1 MSKAAKN
8 MTLDEQVKYLL
19 KGTTECIREEE
30 LRKKL
35 EESQKTGKPLRVKLG
50 VDPTAP
56 DIHLGHTV
64 VLRKLK
70 HFQDLG
76 HTAIFLIGD
85 FTGMIG
91 DPSGRNV
98 TRPALSREEILENAE
113 TYKKQVFKILD
124 PEKTEVRFNS
134 EWMDKFAAVDMVKL
148 CSQYTVARMIERD
161 DFSARLE
168 KNQPISM
175 HELLYPMVQA
185 YDSVALEADVELG
198 ATEQKFNLLVG
209 RDIQRAYG
217 QLAQIALLMPIL
229 AGLDGVQKMSKSF
242 ENYVGITEPPETM
255 FAKVMSISD
264 ELMWNYYE
272 VLTDLTPDELHDFRI
287 SVEKGE
293 IHPMDAKKQLARTIV
308 SDFHSLEAAECA
320 SREFAFVV
328 QQKEVPSEMPEVV
341 ITEKD
346 LLTLAN
352 GPQKPVLPLVRLM
365 VDNDLASSRSQADR
379 LINQGAVVINGK
391 KIDSRRY
398 YVIESESQ
406 AFVMKVGK
414 KGKFLRIIYEK
425 PGK

>member
-1 MSKAAKN
+1 VSGSAKN

-19 KGTTECIREEE
+19 KGTTEVIREEE

-35 EESQKTGKPLRVKLG
+35 EKAKKAGKPLRAKLG

-76 HTAIFLIGD
+76 HTSIFLIGD

-91 DPSGRNV
+91 DPSGRNQ
-98 TRPALSREEILENAE
+98 TRPPLSREEILENAE

-134 EWMDKFAAVDMVKL
+134 EWMDKFSAADMVKL
-148 CSQYTVARMIERD
+148 CSNYTVARMVERD
-161 DFSARLE
+161 DFSKRLQS
-168 KNQPISM
+168 NQPISM
-175 HELLYPMVQA
+175 HELLYPIVQA

-209 RDIQRAYG
+209 RDIQKAYG
-217 QLAQIALLMPIL
+217 QPAQAVMLMPIL
-229 AGLDGVQKMSKSF
+229 VGLDGVQKMSKSA

-255 FAKVMSISD
+255 FAKLMSISD

-272 VLTDLTPDELHDFRI
+272 LLTDLTLGDLSKLRQEVKKDKL
-287 SVEKGE
+287 
-293 IHPMDAKKQLARTIV
+293 HPMEAKKQLARRIV
-308 SDFHSLEAAECA
+308 TDFHSMEMAERAA
-320 SREFAFVV
+320 REFEYVV
-328 QQKEVPSEMPEVV
+328 QKKDVPSEMTEVE

-346 LLTLAN
+346 LLILSN
-352 GPQKPVLPLVRLM
+352 GPQKPVLPLARLL
-365 VDNDLASSRSQADR
+365 VEHGLAESRSQADR
-379 LINQGAVVINGK
+379 LINQGAVEINGER
-391 KIDSRRY
+391 IDNRRY
-398 YVIESESQ
+398 YVVETKNQ

-414 KGKFLRIIYEK
+414 KGKFLRIIYK
-425 PGK
+425 KQD

>member
-1 MSKAAKN
+1 MSEAAKK

-19 KGTTECIREEE
+19 EGTTECIREEE
-30 LRKKL
+30 LRKKI

-98 TRPALSREEILENAE
+98 TRPPLSREEILENAE

-148 CSQYTVARMIERD
+148 CSKYTVARMIERD
-161 DFSARLE
+161 DFSARL
-168 KNQPISM
+168 KNNQPISM
-175 HELLYPMVQA
+175 HELLYSLVQA

-217 QLAQIALLMPIL
+217 QPVQIALLMPIL
-229 AGLDGVQKMSKSF
+229 VGLDGVQKMSKSF

-255 FAKVMSISD
+255 FGKIMSISD

-272 VLTDLTPDELHDFRI
+272 VLTDLTPDELHKLREDVSSDRLHPMEAKRRLAKQIVADFYFAEAADRAAEEFAKVI
-287 SVEKGE
+287 QKGE
-293 IHPMDAKKQLARTIV
+293 LPTDLKEVTVKLVPEGKQKLAKALVEWAGV
-308 SDFHSLEAAECA
+308 A
-320 SREFAFVV
+320 SR
-328 QQKEVPSEMPEVV
+328 
-341 ITEKD
+341 TE
-346 LLTLAN
+346 AE
-352 GPQKPVLPLVRLM
+352 
-365 VDNDLASSRSQADR
+365 R
-379 LINQGAVVINGK
+379 LIKQGAVEIDGERVTNPATDIDLSTAREFILRAGK
-391 KIDSRRY
+391 KKNQNY
-398 YVIESESQ
+398 L
-406 AFVMKVGK
+406 KVKIG
-414 KGKFLRIIYEK
+414 
-425 PGK
+425 